1 MNKILGIITRMT
13 LGFFL
18 CACGTVMAINSNLG
32 LSPWDVF
39 HQGLTKVTS
48 LTIGQASIIVGV
60 FIVVIASMLGVKI
73 GLGTIANMLVIGCFI
88 DFIMYIK
95 IIPVCN
101 NLYTG
106 VFMIVAGMFVSAV
119 GSYLYI
125 GCEMGC
131 GPRDGLMVALMKI
144 TGKPVS
150 IVRFCL
156 ETGALVI
163 GWMLGG
169 FVGIGTLITAFGI
182 GYCVQIIY
190 KVFKFDVNSLR
201 HRNLK
206 QGLIFV
212 NECISNKI
220 I

>member
-150 IVRFCL
+150 IIRFCL